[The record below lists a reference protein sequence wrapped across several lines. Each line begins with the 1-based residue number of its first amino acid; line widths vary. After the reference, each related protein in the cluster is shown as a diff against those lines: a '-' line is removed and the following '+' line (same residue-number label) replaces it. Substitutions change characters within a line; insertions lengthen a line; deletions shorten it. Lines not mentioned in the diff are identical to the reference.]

1 MVKIM
6 LEQITNVLKFIQTTL
21 IYIVYPPICPVCE
34 EIVDE
39 RHKLCENCAKE
50 IIKLDEEKFIPAPI
64 SGVMRVTKY
73 RNGTRRLL
81 RALKF
86 DCNTNVLAALQSILY
101 GVSNSPEIENFLAN
115 VNLATYVPLHEKR
128 LKKRGYNQTE
138 LIFKDWLTS
147 KNIPAENL
155 LIRTKATPHLYSYNP
170 AERKEILKGAFSLAE
185 GVNVAGKNI
194 LIVDDIFTT
203 GATAAG
209 CAEVLKNAGAAKIFM
224 LAFASD
230 FGEFEN
236 A

>member
-1 MVKIM
+1 MI
-6 LEQITNVLKFIQTTL
+6 EQISNVLKFIQTTL

-34 EIVDE
+34 NIVDE
-39 RHKLCENCAKE
+39 RHQLCENCAKE
-50 IIKLDEEKFIPAPI
+50 ILKLDTYPNFISPI
-64 SGVMRVTKY
+64 NGVMRVALY
-73 RNGTRRLL
+73 RKGVRQLL

-86 DCNTNVLAALQSILY
+86 DSNTNTLAALQNILY
-101 GVSNSPEIENFLAN
+101 GVSNRPEIKNFLAN

-138 LIFKDWLTS
+138 LIFKDWLLAQ
-147 KNIPAENL
+147 NLPAENL

-185 GVNVAGKNI
+185 GVNVKGKNI

-209 CAEVLKNAGAAKIFM
+209 CAEVLKGAGASKIFM
-224 LAFASD
+224 LAFSSD
-230 FGEFEN
+230 FGEM
-236 A
+236 AQK

>member
-1 MVKIM
+1 MI
-6 LEQITNVLKFIQTTL
+6 EQITNILKFIQTTL
-21 IYIVYPPICPVCE
+21 IYIVYPPICPICE

-39 RHKLCENCAKE
+39 RHQLCENCAKE
-50 IIKLDEEKFIPAPI
+50 IIKLDEGKNIPAPI
-64 SGVMRVTKY
+64 SEVMRVTKY
-73 RNGTRRLL
+73 RKGTRRLL

-86 DCNTNVLAALQSILY
+86 DNNTNVLNALQSILY
-101 GVSNSPEIENFLAN
+101 GVSGRPEIDNFLSKIN
-115 VNLATYVPLHEKR
+115 FATYVPLHEKR
-128 LKKRGYNQTE
+128 FKKRGYNQTE

-155 LIRTKATPHLYSYNP
+155 LIRTKATPHLYKYNP
-170 AERKEILKGAFSLAE
+170 TERREILKGAFSLAE
-185 GVNVAGKNI
+185 GVNVKGKNI

-230 FGEFEN
+230 FGEQIL
-236 A
+236 

>member
-1 MVKIM
+1 M
-6 LEQITNVLKFIQTTL
+6 LEQFTNVLKFIQTTL

-39 RHKLCENCAKE
+39 RHQLCENCAKE
-50 IIKLDEEKFIPAPI
+50 IIKLDEEKPPVPI
-64 SGVMRVTKY
+64 SEVMRVTKY
-73 RNGTRRLL
+73 RKGTRRLL

-86 DCNTNVLAALQSILY
+86 DNNTNVLNALQSILY
-101 GVSNSPEIENFLAN
+101 GVSNRPEIDNFLAK

-128 LKKRGYNQTE
+128 FKKRGYNQTE
-138 LIFKDWLTS
+138 LIFKDWLLS
-147 KNIPAENL
+147 KNISAENL

-170 AERKEILKGAFSLAE
+170 TERREILKGAFSLAE
-185 GVNVAGKNI
+185 GVNVKGKNI

-209 CAEVLKNAGAAKIFM
+209 CAEVLKNAGANKIFM

-230 FGEFEN
+230 FGEQIL
-236 A
+236 

>member
-1 MVKIM
+1 M
-6 LEQITNVLKFIQTTL
+6 LEQFTNVLKFIQTTL

-39 RHKLCENCAKE
+39 RHQLCENCAKE
-50 IIKLDEEKFIPAPI
+50 IIKLDEEKSPAPI
-64 SGVMRVTKY
+64 SEVMRVTKY
-73 RNGTRRLL
+73 RKGTRRLL

-86 DCNTNVLAALQSILY
+86 DNNTNVLNALQSILY
-101 GVSNSPEIENFLAN
+101 GVSNRPEIDNFLAK

-128 LKKRGYNQTE
+128 FKKRGYNQTE
-138 LIFKDWLTS
+138 LIFKDWLLS
-147 KNIPAENL
+147 KNISAENL

-170 AERKEILKGAFSLAE
+170 TERREILKGAFSLAE
-185 GVNVAGKNI
+185 GVNVKGKNI

-209 CAEVLKNAGAAKIFM
+209 CAEVLKNAGANKIFM

-230 FGEFEN
+230 FGEQIL
-236 A
+236 

>member
-1 MVKIM
+1 M
-6 LEQITNVLKFIQTTL
+6 LEQIANILKFIQTTL
-21 IYIVYPPICPVCE
+21 IYIVYPPICPICE
-34 EIVDE
+34 KIVDE
-39 RHKLCENCAKE
+39 RHKLCKDCAKE
-50 IIKLDEEKFIPAPI
+50 IIKIEEEKNPPAPI
-64 SGVMRVTKY
+64 FGVMRVTKY
-73 RNGTRRLL
+73 RQGTRRLL

-86 DCNTNVLAALQSILY
+86 DNNTNVLNALQSILY
-101 GVSNSPEIENFLAN
+101 GVSDRPEIENFLAE

-147 KNIPAENL
+147 KNLPAENL

-170 AERKEILKGAFSLAE
+170 QERKEILKGAFSLAE
-185 GVNVAGKNI
+185 GVNVRGKNI

-224 LAFASD
+224 LAFSSD
-230 FGEFEN
+230 FGEVGVRR
-236 A
+236 